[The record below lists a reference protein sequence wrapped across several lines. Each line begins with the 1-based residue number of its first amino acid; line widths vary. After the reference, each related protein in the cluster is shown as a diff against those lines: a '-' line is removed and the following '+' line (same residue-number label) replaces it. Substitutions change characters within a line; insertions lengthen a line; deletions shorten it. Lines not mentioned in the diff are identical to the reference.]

1 MARGRADAAVAG
13 GAPPLPL
20 LLQANERRRRAASLP
35 GRRSQGRRRHP
46 SAMPLLRATAHLPPG
61 GAERRISLPVTRRA
75 TDPSSLPPGM
85 RARSLVGPRGALS
98 IPRDL
103 EEAEASGRMA
113 GAFPSPA
120 ADVVPGKVSGKRM
133 ARGMEETGVAGLT
146 TEGHEIVVPTSG
158 GGIGHQASLGRFLR
172 QRVPEVLCTLQH
184 LRVTQPLPAVAGR
197 RSPHR

>member
-1 MARGRADAAVAG
+1 
-13 GAPPLPL
+13 
-20 LLQANERRRRAASLP
+20 
-35 GRRSQGRRRHP
+35 
-46 SAMPLLRATAHLPPG
+46 
-61 GAERRISLPVTRRA
+61 
-75 TDPSSLPPGM
+75 
-85 RARSLVGPRGALS
+85 VGPRGALS